1 MMNRNL
7 RPNRSTQHIK
17 EGINFSFE
25 DVEKKLDKCKRAIE
39 FKGKQLF
46 DIKNFTGC

>member
-17 EGINFSFE
+17 EGIKFSFE
-25 DVEKKLDKCKRAIE
+25 DVEKKIR
-39 FKGKQLF
+39 QV
-46 DIKNFTGC
+46 